1 MDEGLQFTEEAELNR
16 YLFYRDLNEINFFVE
31 DKDKEYEYE
40 TIFER
45 LFDGKYKITSIIS
58 ANGKQGV
65 KKAFEEFGEVDANDK
80 NKNNFYIV
88 DGDFDR
94 YIHPE
99 KMINNEHFIYLKYYN
114 IENYFID
121 ESAIYKFSKGK
132 LHMTD
137 RKVKETVKYNLWRE
151 NIVSQSKR
159 LFLLYC
165 AVQKKIPAI
174 QNVARN
180 EYEFIDHKTGFER
193 ENGYQSYYDY
203 IITIDANIDAEVEL
217 VKKEYESANGMDYFG
232 LICGKFLLVSLYV
245 YLSGIIKKRFTK
257 DDLRWGLLCEFDV
270 SSLNYV
276 RDKVYNA
283 MPNT

>member
-1 MDEGLQFTEEAELNR
+1 MEEGLKFTEDAELNR

-31 DKDKEYEYE
+31 DKNKEYEYE

-58 ANGKQGV
+58 ANGKLGV
-65 KKAFEEFGEVDANDK
+65 KKAFEEFGEVDVNNR

-94 YIHPE
+94 YIHSE
-99 KMINNEHFIYLKYYN
+99 EMIDNDHFIYLKYYN

-121 ESAIYKFSKGK
+121 EYAICKFSKGK
-132 LHMTD
+132 LHMVD
-137 RKVKETVKYNLWRE
+137 RKVKEKVQYSVWRE
-151 NIVSQSKR
+151 RIVDQSKR

-165 AVQKKIPAI
+165 AVQKKLPMI

-180 EYEFIDHKTGFER
+180 EYKFIDCKTGFER

-203 IITIDANIDAEVEL
+203 IIALDPDIDVEVAL
-217 VKKEYESANGMDYFG
+217 IKNEYESINGEDYYGF
-232 LICGKFLLVSLYV
+232 ICGKFLLVSLYV
-245 YLSGIIKKRFTK
+245 YLSRIIKKSFTK
-257 DDLRWGLLCEFDV
+257 EDLRWGLLCEFDV
-270 SSLNYV
+270 SKLNYV
-276 RDKVYNA
+276 RDIVCNV
-283 MPNT
+283 MENT